1 MMPIFPALA
10 ETTAAI
16 AAPTPEAGAFLAGM
30 EAGIEA
36 GAEIAAKT
44 NEKTDLK
51 PPTEMSGNGDL
62 NDRH

>member
-36 GAEIAAKT
+36 GARSPPRPMR
-44 NEKTDLK
+44 K
-51 PPTEMSGNGDL
+51 PT
-62 NDRH
+62 